1 VLDLVAGKMGLVY
14 LLCLELGCLAT
25 TTTAGAAALL
35 LRTRSIQFNPSLTVL
50 DFFHKAAHLS
60 LLVAGAWAFLV
71 SYMPLAVLLR
81 LCRIKAAC
89 KHSAVALRGR
99 SSAPERSPSP
109 ARTLATAGPRQSSP
123 AAGG

>member
-1 VLDLVAGKMGLVY
+1 MELVPLSFLGPSIY
-14 LLCLELGCLAT
+14 LLSSCLELGCLAT
-25 TTTAGAAALL
+25 TTTAGAAWPHCL

-81 LCRIKAAC
+81 HL
-89 KHSAVALRGR
+89 
-99 SSAPERSPSP
+99 SS
-109 ARTLATAGPRQSSP
+109 
-123 AAGG
+123 